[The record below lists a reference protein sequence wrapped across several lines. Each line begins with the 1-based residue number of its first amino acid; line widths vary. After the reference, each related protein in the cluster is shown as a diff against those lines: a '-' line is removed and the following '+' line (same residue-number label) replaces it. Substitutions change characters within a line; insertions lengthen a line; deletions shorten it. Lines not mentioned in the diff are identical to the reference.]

1 MLGGITRGLTQAM
14 GRKGSALLARAW
26 EAGRPRMADVAMNG
40 FASGLYGL
48 SMLQQG
54 ANPLEA
60 GGTAL
65 TDLGLQMG
73 LDAGF
78 GTAGAGI
85 SRRLA
90 PRGMPKAELM
100 ERMANHASMAKM
112 GSMVSTMIP
121 NPVAESFYQRKTKEQ
136 QGYEQQLLTQSAPVR
151 PGPMDDG
158 QVMENRIAGLAGQY
172 GVDPSDPLTRL
183 YLSQM

>member
-26 EAGRPRMADVAMNG
+26 EMGRPGLGDVAMNA
-40 FASGLYGL
+40 FPAALYGAT
-48 SMLQQG
+48 MLQQG
-54 ANPLEA
+54 ANPMEA

-90 PRGMPKAELM
+90 PRGMPKAELTN
-100 ERMANHASMAKM
+100 RMANHANMAKM
-112 GSMVSTMIP
+112 GSMVSMMIP
-121 NPVAESFYQRKTKEQ
+121 NPVAESFYRRKANEQ
-136 QGYEQQLLTQSAPVR
+136 QMLPQGSLPGSAAA
-151 PGPMDDG
+151 DG
-158 QVMENRIAGLAGQY
+158 AQVMEDRIQTLAMQSGL
-172 GVDPSDPLTRL
+172 DPNDPMNRL